1 MILVQA
7 YPGGSKEAR
16 HAARSSECIVY
27 YYYKAVGWI
36 LATPWAGT
44 LDASRSKLDQG
55 EAEQERGPIGLS
67 SSTSLTSP
75 S

>member
-1 MILVQA
+1 MQA

-16 HAARSSECIVY
+16 HAARSSECIVC
-27 YYYKAVGWI
+27 YYKAVGRV

-44 LDASRSKLDQG
+44 LGASRSKLDQG